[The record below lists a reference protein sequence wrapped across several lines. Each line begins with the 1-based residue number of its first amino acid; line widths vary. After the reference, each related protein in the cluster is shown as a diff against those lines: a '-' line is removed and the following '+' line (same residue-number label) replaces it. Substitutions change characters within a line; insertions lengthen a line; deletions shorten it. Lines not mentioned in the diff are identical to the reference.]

1 MHDAG
6 CTWDDTELPHHVSTR
21 EEITNMLNATRRLL
35 DPLPRPKL
43 VTVARSSLD
52 DFCPPEQVDSIQ
64 QGVISAL
71 EEKIPQELIELH
83 FNYRELIEQD

>member
-1 MHDAG
+1 
-6 CTWDDTELPHHVSTR
+6 
-21 EEITNMLNATRRLL
+21 MLNTTRRVL
-35 DPLPRPKL
+35 DALPRPQL

-71 EEKIPQELIELH
+71 EEKIPQELIQVH
-83 FNYRELIEQD
+83 FDYDTEET